1 MTKSTKE
8 SVLGLLFLMGVGTVV
23 GIAGTVDRDDE
34 ETTYTRTATVFEV
47 NGNLVSFM
55 DAKGGIWE
63 ADNGVYALGTSVTL
77 VIDDKGTAATSDD
90 TVVFV
95 ERR

>member
-1 MTKSTKE
+1 MTKSAKE

-47 NGNLVSFM
+47 DGNLVSFM
-55 DAKGGIWE
+55 DNKGNIYE
-63 ADNGVYALGTSVTL
+63 ADNAYYPTGTEVTL
-77 VIDDKGTAATSDD
+77 VIDDKGT
-90 TVVFV
+90 VVFV
-95 ERR
+95 EGR